1 MVKASVLSFLKLNR
15 WSIRASSNLAHS
27 KINDFFLFVTI
38 PVASARIGW
47 VECDAVG
54 WRGRITPV
62 EHSRLGLRATQ
73 IKHRGLYSTLFAKT
87 IRGCPTGLA
96 PKMRG
101 ITGEKSTSD
110 AGKGIAKV
118 G

>member
-38 PVASARIGW
+38 PVGSARIGW

-62 EHSRLGLRATQ
+62 EHSRLGLRAKQ
-73 IKHRGLYSTLFAKT
+73 IKHRDCAVLYSRKQSEDVL
-87 IRGCPTGLA
+87 RDS
-96 PKMRG
+96 RQR
-101 ITGEKSTSD
+101 
-110 AGKGIAKV
+110 
-118 G
+118 